1 MKTDKRATLGGK
13 LSAVLVAAGSSVG
26 LGNIWRFP
34 YVAGENGGGSFLLVY
49 ALCVL
54 LLGLPILLAEFAV
67 GRAAHRNTV
76 GAYRTLA
83 QRSHDALTGRG
94 IDPLILSRGRIE
106 AIKCFLTHLCSI
118 SFAKVRN

>member
-83 QRSHDALTGRG
+83 PAIYIS
-94 IDPLILSRGRIE
+94 ILFNFPTLNP
-106 AIKCFLTHLCSI
+106 K
-118 SFAKVRN
+118 SFITKTFNL